1 MKSKGDV
8 DAKAARILDGAI
20 DLHCHSGPSMIPR
33 KLDHVEAAR
42 NGATIGLKAILVK
55 DHHLT
60 CLREI
65 YFIHRYILGETGV
78 QLFGGVPL
86 NNSVGGLN
94 PYAVDLGR
102 KMGAKIVWMPTVSA
116 KRHIVHHR
124 RGKFPETSQKMLA
137 EKSIVVLT
145 RGDQLKEEVLSIL
158 EQIKDSNLILST
170 GHLSPHEIKILL
182 IKARELGIKRMIVNH
197 PTFIIEAS
205 DSEIK
210 MFSEMGAYIEHSI
223 SMAFPESSF
232 YSIDPKEL
240 IRLINLVGVEKTIL
254 GSDLGQEVN
263 PLPVEGF
270 RSIVKILLR
279 EGLNRNQIE
288 FMVKKNPEFLLNL

>member
-1 MKSKGDV
+1 MRSGADI
-8 DAKAARILDGAI
+8 DTTAAKILNGAI

-33 KLDHVEAAR
+33 KLDHLEAAR

-65 YFIHRYILGETGV
+65 YYLDKYILRGRGV

-116 KRHIVHHR
+116 KRHILHHR
-124 RGKFPETSQKMLA
+124 RGKFPETSQKMLV
-137 EKSIVVLT
+137 EKPIVILT
-145 RGDQLKEEVLSIL
+145 KDDQLKREVFPIL
-158 EQIKDSNLILST
+158 EQIKDSDLILSA
-170 GHLSPHEIKILL
+170 GHLSPAEIKILL
-182 IKARELGIKRMIVNH
+182 MKAKELGIKRMVVNH
-197 PTFIIEAS
+197 PTFIINAS

-210 MFSEMGAYIEHSI
+210 MFSEMGAFIEHSI

-232 YSIDPKEL
+232 YSITSKEL
-240 IRLINLVGVEKTIL
+240 IRLIRLVGVEKTIL
-254 GSDLGQEVN
+254 GSDLGQVVN

-270 RSIVKILLR
+270 TSIVKILLQ
-279 EGLNRNQIE
+279 EGLNRKEIE
-288 FMVKKNPEFLLNL
+288 FMVKHNPAFLLNL